1 MEVRRSPGWGST
13 MFNGTD
19 LTKVAM
25 LGGKRNRIYLK
36 CKM

>member
-13 MFNGTD
+13 VFSGTD

-25 LGGKRNRIYLK
+25 LGGKRNRIHLK
-36 CKM
+36 RKM